1 MTPPA
6 PRPRDLA
13 GTLIRHAAGLTCD
26 AAAAELIAAHH
37 TWLARTDFITSHIHA
52 GTRHDGHPYAWID
65 WESAVT
71 ALDGHRL
78 SCTGSEAGH
87 PAHRRQPRPPRHPRP
102 PRPRAGLPRPH
113 QHRPGHHGYHPRER
127 LTATTWPPPRQPGHH
142 KAPPNPPAGPSP
154 SPDMP
159 SQSVAVMPIQND
171 AGHLRLSL
179 LSLPVAVGAGVR
191 TGDSL
196 VVLPAGVHGQTRT
209 RDPDK
214 MPTAAGWTR
223 AYGRAWLGGVSM
235 VRAGAVSR

>member
-26 AAAAELIAAHH
+26 TAAAELIAAHH

-52 GTRHDGHPYAWID
+52 GTRHDGHPLR
-65 WESAVT
+65 
-71 ALDGHRL
+71 LDRLGIRRHRPRRPPAQLHRL
-78 SCTGSEAGH
+78 RGRH
-87 PAHRRQPRPPRHPRP
+87 PAHRRQSRPPRHPRP

-113 QHRPGHHGYHPRER
+113 QHRPGHHGHHPRER

-142 KAPPNPPAGPSP
+142 KAPPNPPAGPFP

-171 AGHLRLSL
+171 AGHTGGGCQV
-179 LSLPVAVGAGVR
+179 PPGYMAGR
-191 TGDSL
+191 SGSPAR
-196 VVLPAGVHGQTRT
+196 PAGRC
-209 RDPDK
+209 
-214 MPTAAGWTR
+214 
-223 AYGRAWLGGVSM
+223 
-235 VRAGAVSR
+235 RAGLADDAVRHLLAVCGYRVPGG